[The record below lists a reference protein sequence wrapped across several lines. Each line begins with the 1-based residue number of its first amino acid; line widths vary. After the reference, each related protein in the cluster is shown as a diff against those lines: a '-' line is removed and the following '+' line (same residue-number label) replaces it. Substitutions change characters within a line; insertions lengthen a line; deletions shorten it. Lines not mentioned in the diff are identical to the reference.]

1 MNGGFDPV
9 VVNPSGF
16 RVQRA
21 SQQTPFYFGG
31 SQVPI
36 HIATGGGIMR
46 INRPSVLPRH
56 LSKMRGGM
64 LIEATNEDFDVS
76 HIQKINIIAMLDE
89 TIDLLNLEAEERGGF
104 TPNITEKIQ
113 RFPEVNRIIRRRL
126 MIIPPITRAEGNRIK
141 AYLNA
146 YTRSPIQPFVQPNF

>member
-46 INRPSVLPRH
+46 INRPPIKPAFL
-56 LSKMRGGM
+56 M
-64 LIEATNEDFDVS
+64 
-76 HIQKINIIAMLDE
+76 
-89 TIDLLNLEAEERGGF
+89 EEMTG
-104 TPNITEKIQ
+104 ITE
-113 RFPEVNRIIRRRL
+113 
-126 MIIPPITRAEGNRIK
+126 
-141 AYLNA
+141 
-146 YTRSPIQPFVQPNF
+146 PNF

>member
-36 HIATGGGIMR
+36 HKATGGGIMR
-46 INRPSVLPRH
+46 INRPPVLLPH
-56 LSKMRGGM
+56 LSKIGGGM
-64 LIEATNEDFDVS
+64 VMKEY
-76 HIQKINIIAMLDE
+76 K
-89 TIDLLNLEAEERGGF
+89 G
-104 TPNITEKIQ
+104 
-113 RFPEVNRIIRRRL
+113 
-126 MIIPPITRAEGNRIK
+126 
-141 AYLNA
+141 
-146 YTRSPIQPFVQPNF
+146 